1 MTDDAT
7 MILFD
12 RPKIE
17 QLRAAHASATAEGR
31 LHLVFQGRHWPTA
44 YAMLVLTALDTQKM
58 ITHALKTYEGE
69 PCIVARDESQFVREV
84 YLWSITQTPRRP
96 PSKWLIASTLQ
107 LRAISPCA
115 SRQRTR

>member
-84 YLWSITQTPRRP
+84 YRLVDYPNATETPQQMVDR
-96 PSKWLIASTLQ
+96 LNASV
-107 LRAISPCA
+107 A
-115 SRQRTR
+115 